1 MSNVIYL
8 RDPGAAALDKG
19 IGGAINTLAD
29 AWASNI
35 QKKKQDEKLAA
46 ENERSRVNYNA
57 EMYKDRPQ
65 VDFGVDFM
73 PKFNTNQ
80 FELPQS
86 LALFNNGSVNTNP
99 AYANQVN
106 TDNARWNAEDQA
118 KQAGLHA
125 DSEALRAVIAQRSA
139 DYDAADL
146 PGWLGQD
153 KAAYQSGKHI
163 SNELDRKTLA
173 KNSADYEAL
182 QAAIAQREKSYLPVG
197 DYRGVAAPVP
207 VPDKSL
213 DSLFAQE
220 AYDKKNNFFNPYNY
234 GTTPQDAQQAMALHQ
249 AKAAQD
255 QAVAQ
260 QANYAAF
267 YDLIGDKNIST
278 AKKVAVAHQLGM
290 KTSDFEALNNLINPK
305 ANEQYKTVGKNLY
318 LIKDGNLTKMTDNP
332 ETSGSVRGGNNGT
345 NTSSGTKQNGISFS
359 EYERALNLLDIRSDN
374 AAAQR
379 IVSQYEGGGNVP
391 STDDSD
397 LNADLS
403 FGFGNKKKYGW

>member
-1 MSNVIYL
+1 M
-8 RDPGAAALDKG
+8 
-19 IGGAINTLAD
+19 
-29 AWASNI
+29 
-35 QKKKQDEKLAA
+35 
-46 ENERSRVNYNA
+46 
-57 EMYKDRPQ
+57 
-65 VDFGVDFM
+65 
-73 PKFNTNQ
+73 
-80 FELPQS
+80 
-86 LALFNNGSVNTNP
+86 
-99 AYANQVN
+99 
-106 TDNARWNAEDQA
+106 
-118 KQAGLHA
+118 
-125 DSEALRAVIAQRSA
+125 
-139 DYDAADL
+139 
-146 PGWLGQD
+146 
-153 KAAYQSGKHI
+153 
-163 SNELDRKTLA
+163 
-173 KNSADYEAL
+173 
-182 QAAIAQREKSYLPVG
+182 
-197 DYRGVAAPVP
+197 
-207 VPDKSL
+207 
-213 DSLFAQE
+213 
-220 AYDKKNNFFNPYNY
+220 
-234 GTTPQDAQQAMALHQ
+234 
-249 AKAAQD
+249 
-255 QAVAQ
+255 AQ